1 MTSAIKTHHAVD
13 RALVDNGDGFRL
25 AVRRIRGAGALRPHP
40 VLIVP
45 GYGMNSFVFG
55 HHPSGPSL
63 EESLVAR
70 GFEVW
75 TAELRGQGQALR
87 VGGRRDIS
95 LYDLSVVDLGAVL
108 RHVVATTET
117 EGGRVDLVGC
127 SLGAA
132 LSFAHVAHDR
142 AAPVRAIAS
151 VAGVVTWNEVH
162 PLLRVAFASE
172 TLAGM
177 VRIKHTRRMARH
189 ALPVIAAVAPSL
201 LSLYLNVRTTDL
213 SAPHLLVQTV
223 EDPIPS
229 LNREIAR
236 WIQRRELVVRGTNV
250 SEALA
255 SMKYPHLCIVPMQ
268 DGIVPPA
275 TARASFDA
283 IGSAHK
289 EIVCVGTSDEPFAHA
304 DVFVGR
310 RAQELV
316 FGPLADFLV
325 RCDENEVQT
334 RSA

>member
-1 MTSAIKTHHAVD
+1 MNVHERPSRTVD

-25 AVRRIRGAGALRPHP
+25 AVRRIRGAGPLRPHP

-55 HHPSGPSL
+55 HHPTGLSL

-87 VGGRRDIS
+87 VGGRSDIS

-108 RHVVATTET
+108 RHVLATTET
-117 EGGRVDLVGC
+117 REGRVDLVGC

-132 LSFAHVAHDR
+132 LAFAHVAHNR
-142 AAPVRAIAS
+142 EAPVRAIAS
-151 VAGVVTWNEVH
+151 VAGVVTWHEVH

-172 TLAGM
+172 RLAGM
-177 VRIKHTRRMARH
+177 VRLKHTRRIARH
-189 ALPVIAAVAPSL
+189 ALPVVAAVAPSL
-201 LSLYLNVRTTDL
+201 LSLYLNVETTDL

-223 EDPIPS
+223 EDPVPS

-236 WIQRRELVVRGTNV
+236 WIQRRDLVVAGTNV
-250 SEALA
+250 SAALA
-255 SMKYPHLCIVPMQ
+255 SMTYPHLCIVPMQ

-275 TARASFDA
+275 TARASYDA

-289 EIVCVGTSDEPFAHA
+289 ELVCVGTGGEPFAHA

-310 RAQELV
+310 RAEELV
-316 FGPLADFLV
+316 FAPLADFLA
-325 RCDENEVQT
+325 RCDENDVGA